1 MKKAISL
8 LLALLLFGC
17 LGVSAHAEENPANAS
32 SKVVYEGARGEY
44 TVTVPLELS
53 YTPKGAP
60 QQDEIELDGQ
70 WPSNRT
76 ITVSSAAT
84 AEIGSKTV
92 NILCPGISKSGS
104 NTEHLNY
111 RENFSTDR
119 IGRSLLTRRGVT
131 NFTVSITPAS

>member
-1 MKKAISL
+1 MKKVISL

-17 LGVSAHAEENPANAS
+17 LGMSVHAGEEPGHS
-32 SKVVYEGARGEY
+32 TKIVYEGARGEY